1 MDAIFIV
8 FYLLFAQ
15 LPVSWALT
23 LAFTL
28 IPGLIIGWTLYR
40 KGYGL
45 WATVLAAELLMLV
58 FLVVYNFTVS
68 PVLWDMR
75 PPSSTWAV
83 TLNRVIF
90 FLMVV
95 HVSRLIPTFFAVRLG
110 FFLARRRAEKNF
122 EK

>member
-28 IPGLIIGWTLYR
+28 IPGLIIGWLLHR
-40 KGYGL
+40 RGYGL

-58 FLVVYNFTVS
+58 FLLVYNFTIS

-83 TLNRVIF
+83 TLYRAIF
-90 FLMVV
+90 CLVFV
-95 HVSRLIPTFFAVRLG
+95 HISRDLHP
-110 FFLARRRAEKNF
+110 
-122 EK
+122 